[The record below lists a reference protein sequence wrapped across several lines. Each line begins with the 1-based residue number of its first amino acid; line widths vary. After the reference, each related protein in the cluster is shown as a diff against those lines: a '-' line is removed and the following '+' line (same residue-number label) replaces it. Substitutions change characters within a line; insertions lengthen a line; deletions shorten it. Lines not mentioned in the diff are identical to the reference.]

1 MDDKQKT
8 EHEKMFQEDDFFFSF
23 GKCKKMAEMMRRY
36 CAGEGRMADCCAMM
50 KKMKGCGT
58 GEDATN
64 SGGKP

>member
-1 MDDKQKT
+1 MDNQQKAK
-8 EHEKMFQEDDFFFSF
+8 HEKMFQGCDFPFSSE
-23 GKCKKMAEMMRRY
+23 KCKKMAEMMRRY